1 MIGPKSGLK
10 WSCRLASP
18 ATYGAESGQQ
28 RHQRGVGRLLAVGLN
43 YPRGEKMKLTR
54 TAKFA
59 LAVVASSALAVSL
72 LTPAQAA
79 TRSTVI
85 LHETNPITGLNCS
98 LSATNS
104 TTCSAV
110 NYLQGAGFN
119 YYNNKKELIPNTIFG
134 SYKIV
139 KKSATDFRTSWTVNP
154 GRVWSDGTPI
164 TGEDLLLSHVLQS
177 DAYSIAAGLGDPKS
191 KTEKP
196 AFNGLGYS
204 GVYATNIVG
213 EPTLSADKMTVTL
226 RFKKPIANWDLYGPG
241 PGSVHAL
248 VLMAEGKKALGTVA
262 ENEAARA
269 RFVTAFNN
277 KDTAL
282 LKKMG
287 EIWTKDYTI
296 TTVDKTT
303 NPLLLISN
311 GGFILESA
319 VAKTSVTLK
328 KNPKYN
334 SGPAMSGTIDTV
346 VFKFIGDGTAA
357 AQALAN
363 GELDVYAGQATADG
377 VALLKKISAVNVTGK
392 SEVAYEHW
400 DLHYDTVPDEAP
412 YTGLFS
418 VKDGAKSLA
427 LRKAFLLALPRDEIM
442 SKLIAPING
451 ETTAIKSTWVAPGSA
466 LYTKVSAANGSNFY
480 TRGTQETRNASALAL
495 VQKYYPNVLK
505 SPLKVRVLV
514 PGNNPRRAS
523 EFALAKANLAKVGF
537 DLVGDVR
544 TDWPSKLGNS
554 DYDAYFF
561 AWVASSV
568 TQRQSAEVFDTNGGN
583 NIIGYSNS
591 TVDGIIS
598 TLDAPLSISVLA
610 AKYIAIERL
619 TNADAITIGVFIHP
633 GVVAIN
639 KELKNLKPS
648 PLSPQMVWNYWEWTY

>member
-1 MIGPKSGLK
+1 MGQVD
-10 WSCRLASP
+10 SP
-18 ATYGAESGQQ
+18 QT
-28 RHQRGVGRLLAVGLN
+28 LLLI
-43 YPRGEKMKLTR
+43 PRGGTMKLNR
-54 TAKFA
+54 SAKYAFA
-59 LAVVASSALAVSL
+59 VAAAAALTVSL

-110 NYLQGAGFN
+110 SYIQGAGFN
-119 YYNNKKELIPNTIFG
+119 YYNNKKELVKNTVFG
-134 SYKIV
+134 SYKIT
-139 KKSATDFRTSWTVNP
+139 KKSATDFRVQYTVNP

-164 TGEDLLLSHVLQS
+164 DAVDLLLSHVLSS

-191 KTEKP
+191 KTAKP

-204 GVYATNIVG
+204 GVYSDNIVG
-213 EPTLSADKMTVTL
+213 EPVLSADKMSVTL
-226 RFKKPIANWDLYGPG
+226 QYKKPIANWDIYGPG
-241 PGSVHAL
+241 PSPVHTL
-248 VLMAEGKKALGTVA
+248 VLMAEGKTSLQSVSANSDAKDRFLAAYKA
-262 ENEAARA
+262 
-269 RFVTAFNN
+269 
-277 KDTAL
+277 KDTTL

-287 EIWTKDYTI
+287 KIWSEDYTI
-296 TTVDKTT
+296 TAVDSKT
-303 NPLLLISN
+303 NPLLLVGN

-319 VAKTSVTLK
+319 VAKTSVTLV

-334 SGPAMSGTIDTV
+334 SGPAMSGTIDKV

-377 VALLKKISAVNVTGK
+377 VAKLKSISSVNVVGTDQ
-392 SEVAYEHW
+392 VAYEHW
-400 DLHYDTVPDEAP
+400 DLHYDTVVDEAP

-418 VKDGAKSLA
+418 VKDGAKSKA
-427 LRKAFLLALPRDEIM
+427 LRQAFLLALPRNEIM
-442 SKLIAPING
+442 EKLIAPING
-451 ETTAIKSTWVAPGSA
+451 VKTPIASTWVAPGSA
-466 LYTKVSAANGSNFY
+466 MYDKVTASNGSSFY
-480 TRGTQETRNASALAL
+480 SRGTQETRNASALAL
-495 VQKYYPNVLK
+495 VQKFYPDALK

-523 EFALAKANLAKVGF
+523 EFALAKANMAKVGF

-583 NIIGYSNS
+583 NIIGYSNPA
-591 TVDGIIS
+591 VDAIIA
-598 TLDAPLSISVLA
+598 TLDAPMSDSLLA
-610 AKYIAIERL
+610 AKYIQIERL
-619 TNADAITIGVFIHP
+619 TNADAITTGVFIHP
-633 GVVAIN
+633 GVVAVN
-639 KELKNLKPS
+639 KDLKNVKPG

>member
-1 MIGPKSGLK
+1 MYPITPQGGL
-10 WSCRLASP
+10 
-18 ATYGAESGQQ
+18 
-28 RHQRGVGRLLAVGLN
+28 
-43 YPRGEKMKLTR
+43 MKLQR
-54 TAKFA
+54 SAKFA
-59 LAVVASSALAVSL
+59 LAITASAALAVSL

-85 LHETNPITGLNCS
+85 LHETNAITGLNCS

-110 NYLQGAGFN
+110 SYLQGMGFN
-119 YYNNKKELIPNTIFG
+119 YYNNKKELVKNTVFG
-134 SYKIV
+134 SYKIT
-139 KKSATDFRTSWTVNP
+139 KNTKTDFRTSWTVNP

-177 DAYSIAAGLGDPKS
+177 DAYSIAAGLGDPTS
-191 KTEKP
+191 KTAKP

-204 GVYATNIVG
+204 GVYADNIVG

-241 PGSVHAL
+241 PASVHAL
-248 VLMAEGKKALGTVA
+248 VLLAEGKKDLGTVA
-262 ENEAARA
+262 QNEAARD
-269 RFVTAFNN
+269 RFVTAFNA
-277 KDTAL
+277 KDSVL
-282 LKKMG
+282 LKKIG
-287 EIWTKDYTI
+287 KVWSEDFTI

-303 NPLLLISN
+303 NPLLLVSN
-311 GGFILESA
+311 GGFILDSA

-334 SGPAMSGTIDTV
+334 SGPAMSGSIDTV

-377 VALLKKISAVNVTGK
+377 VAALKKISAVNVVGV
-392 SEVAYEHW
+392 EQVAYEHW
-400 DLHYDTVPDEAP
+400 DLHYDTVVDEAP

-427 LRKAFLLALPRDEIM
+427 LRQAFLLGIPRDEIM
-442 SKLIAPING
+442 EKLIAPING
-451 ETTAIKSTWVAPGSA
+451 VTTPLSSTWVSPGSA
-466 LYTKVSAANGSNFY
+466 LYSKVIAANGSSFL
-480 TRGTQETRNASALAL
+480 TRGTQASRNLTALNL
-495 VQKYYPNVLK
+495 VKKYYPNALK
-505 SPLKVRVLV
+505 SPVKVRVLV

-523 EFALAKANLAKVGF
+523 EFALAKANMAKIGF

-544 TDWPSKLGNS
+544 TDWPSLLGNS
-554 DYDAYFF
+554 NYDAYFF

-568 TQRQSAEVFDTNGGN
+568 TQRQSAEVFDSNGGN
-583 NIIGYSNS
+583 NILGYSNPA
-591 TVDGIIS
+591 VDGIIA
-598 TLDAPLSISVLA
+598 TLDTPLSEAILG

-619 TNADAITIGVFIHP
+619 TNADAITTGVFVHP
-633 GVVAIN
+633 GVVAVN
-639 KELKNLKPS
+639 KDLKNVKPG

>member
-1 MIGPKSGLK
+1 MYPITPQGGL
-10 WSCRLASP
+10 
-18 ATYGAESGQQ
+18 
-28 RHQRGVGRLLAVGLN
+28 
-43 YPRGEKMKLTR
+43 MKLQR
-54 TAKFA
+54 SAKFA
-59 LAVVASSALAVSL
+59 LAITASAALAVSL

-110 NYLQGAGFN
+110 GYLQGMGFN
-119 YYNNKKELIPNTIFG
+119 YYNDKKELVKNTVFG

-139 KKSATDFRTSWTVNP
+139 KNTKTDFRTQWTVNP

-164 TGEDLLLSHVLQS
+164 TGEDLLMSHVLQS

-204 GVYATNIVG
+204 GVYSANIVG
-213 EPTLSADKMTVTL
+213 EPTLSADKMSVTL
-226 RFKKPIANWDLYGPG
+226 RFSKPIANWDLYGPG
-241 PGSVHAL
+241 PSSVHAL

-262 ENEAARA
+262 ENVAARD
-269 RFVTAFNN
+269 RFVAAFNA
-277 KDTAL
+277 KDSTL

-287 EIWTKDYTI
+287 KVWTEDFTI

-311 GGFILESA
+311 GGFIIDNA

-334 SGPAMSGTIDTV
+334 SGPAMSGSIDTV

-377 VALLKKISAVNVTGK
+377 VALLKKIANVNVIGINN
-392 SEVAYEHW
+392 VAYEHW

-427 LRKAFLLALPRDEIM
+427 LRQAFLLGIPRDEIM
-442 SKLIAPING
+442 EKLIAPING
-451 ETTAIKSTWVAPGSA
+451 VKTPINSTWVSPGSA
-466 LYTKVSAANGSNFY
+466 LYAKVTAANGSERI
-480 TRGTQETRNASALAL
+480 TRGTQESRNLTALNL
-495 VQKYYPNVLK
+495 VKKYYPNVLK

-523 EFALAKANLAKVGF
+523 EFALAKANMAKIGF

-544 TDWPSKLGNS
+544 TDWPSLLGNS
-554 DYDAYFF
+554 NYDVYFF

-583 NIIGYSNS
+583 NILGYSNPA
-591 TVDGIIS
+591 VDGIIA
-598 TLDAPLSISVLA
+598 TLDSPLSEAILG

-619 TNADAITIGVFIHP
+619 TNADAITTGVFVHP
-633 GVVAIN
+633 GVVAVN
-639 KELKNLKPS
+639 KDLKNVRPG

>member
-1 MIGPKSGLK
+1 
-10 WSCRLASP
+10 
-18 ATYGAESGQQ
+18 
-28 RHQRGVGRLLAVGLN
+28 
-43 YPRGEKMKLTR
+43 MKLTR
-54 TAKFA
+54 GAKFA
-59 LAVVASSALAVSL
+59 LAVAASSALAVSL

-85 LHETNPITGLNCS
+85 LHETNSITGLNCS

-110 NYLQGAGFN
+110 SYLQGMGFN
-119 YYNNKKELIPNTIFG
+119 YYNNKKELVKNSTFG

-139 KKSATDFRTSWTVNP
+139 KNSASDFRVMYTVAP

-164 TGEDLLLSHVLQS
+164 TGVDLLLSHVLNS
-177 DAYSIAAGLGDPKS
+177 NAYSIAAGLGDPEGKDA
-191 KTEKP
+191 P

-204 GVYATNIVG
+204 GVYDANIVG
-213 EPTLSADKMTVTL
+213 VPTLSSDEMSVTL
-226 RFKKPIANWDLYGPG
+226 QYKKRIANWDVYGPG
-241 PGSVHAL
+241 PSSVHAL
-248 VLMAEGKKALGTVA
+248 VLMAEGKTELQSVA
-262 ENEAARA
+262 ANNAAKD
-269 RFVTAFNN
+269 RFLAAFKS

-287 EIWTKDYTI
+287 KIWTDDYTI
-296 TTVDKTT
+296 TTVDSKT

-311 GGFILESA
+311 GGFILDSA

-377 VALLKKISAVNVTGK
+377 VAKLKAIQSVNVVGK
-392 SEVAYEHW
+392 EEVAYEHW
-400 DLHYDTVPDEAP
+400 DLHYNTAPDEAP

-427 LRKAFLLALPRDEIM
+427 LRKAFLLALPRVEIM
-442 SKLIAPING
+442 EKLIEPING
-451 ETTAIKSTWVAPGSA
+451 VSTPIASTWVAPGSA
-466 LYTKVSAANGSNFY
+466 LYAKVTSANGSSFY
-480 TRGTQETRNASALAL
+480 SRGTQETRNKSALAL
-495 VQKYYPNVLK
+495 VQKFYPNALK
-505 SPLKVRVLV
+505 NPVKVRVLV

-523 EFALAKANLAKVGF
+523 QFALAKANMAKVGF

-544 TDWPSKLGNS
+544 TDWPAKLGNS

-583 NIIGYSNS
+583 NILGYSNPA
-591 TVDGIIS
+591 VDAIIA
-598 TLDAPLSISVLA
+598 TLDAPLSESILA
-610 AKYIAIERL
+610 AKYIQIERL
-619 TNADAITIGVFIHP
+619 TNADAITLGVFIHP
-633 GVVAIN
+633 GVVAVN
-639 KELKNLKPS
+639 KDLKNVKPG

>member
-1 MIGPKSGLK
+1 
-10 WSCRLASP
+10 
-18 ATYGAESGQQ
+18 
-28 RHQRGVGRLLAVGLN
+28 
-43 YPRGEKMKLTR
+43 MKLTR
-54 TAKFA
+54 GAKFA
-59 LAVVASSALAVSL
+59 LAVAASSALAVSL

-85 LHETNPITGLNCS
+85 LHETNPITGLNCN

-104 TTCSAV
+104 TTCAAIA
-110 NYLQGAGFN
+110 YMQGIGFN
-119 YYNNKKELIPNTIFG
+119 YYNNKKELVKNTTFG

-139 KKSATDFRTSWTVNP
+139 KNSASDFRVQYTVAP

-164 TGEDLLLSHVLQS
+164 TGVDLLLSHVTNS
-177 DAYSIAAGLGDPKS
+177 NEYSKTAGLGDPES
-191 KTEKP
+191 KTDKP

-204 GVYATNIVG
+204 GVYSANIAGV
-213 EPTLSADKMTVTL
+213 PTLSADEMSVTL
-226 RFKKPIANWDLYGPG
+226 QYKKRIANWDIYGPG
-241 PGSVHAL
+241 PTAVHAL
-248 VLMAEGKKALGTVA
+248 VLMAEGKTELQSVA
-262 ENEAARA
+262 ANNAAKE
-269 RFVTAFNN
+269 RFLAAFKS
-277 KDTAL
+277 KDTTL

-287 EIWTKDYTI
+287 KVWTEDFLI
-296 TTVDKTT
+296 TTVNDKT

-311 GGFILESA
+311 GGFILDSA

-334 SGPAMSGTIDTV
+334 SGPAMSGTIDTI

-377 VALLKKISAVNVTGK
+377 VAKLKAISSVNVIGK
-392 SEVAYEHW
+392 DEVAYEHW
-400 DLHYDTVPDEAP
+400 DLHYDTAPDEAP

-427 LRKAFLLALPRDEIM
+427 LRRAFLLALPREEM
-442 SKLIAPING
+442 VEKLIAPING
-451 ETTAIKSTWVAPGSA
+451 VTTPINSTWVSPGSA
-466 LYTKVSAANGSNFY
+466 LYSKVTSANGSSFY
-480 TRGTQETRNASALAL
+480 TRGTQESRNKSALAL
-495 VQKYYPNVLK
+495 VKKFYPNVLK

-523 EFALAKANLAKVGF
+523 EFALAKANMAKVGF

-568 TQRQSAEVFDTNGGN
+568 NQRQSAEIFDTNGGN
-583 NIIGYSNS
+583 NILGYSNPA
-591 TVDGIIS
+591 VDAIIA
-598 TLDAPLSISVLA
+598 TLDAPLKETILA
-610 AKYIAIERL
+610 AKYIQIERL
-619 TNADAITIGVFIHP
+619 TNADAITIGVFIFP
-633 GVVAIN
+633 GVVAVN
-639 KELKNLKPS
+639 KDLKNVKPG

>member
-1 MIGPKSGLK
+1 MYPITPQGGL
-10 WSCRLASP
+10 
-18 ATYGAESGQQ
+18 
-28 RHQRGVGRLLAVGLN
+28 
-43 YPRGEKMKLTR
+43 MKLQR
-54 TAKFA
+54 SAKFA
-59 LAVVASSALAVSL
+59 LAITASAALAVSL

-85 LHETNPITGLNCS
+85 LHETNAITGLNCS

-110 NYLQGAGFN
+110 SYLQGMGFN
-119 YYNNKKELIPNTIFG
+119 YYNNKKELVKNTVFG
-134 SYKIV
+134 SYKIS
-139 KKSATDFRTSWTVNP
+139 KNTKTDFRTSWTVNP

-177 DAYSIAAGLGDPKS
+177 DAYSIAAGLGDPTS
-191 KTEKP
+191 KTAKP

-204 GVYATNIVG
+204 GVYADNIVG

-241 PGSVHAL
+241 PASVHAL
-248 VLMAEGKKALGTVA
+248 VLLAEGKKDLGTVA
-262 ENEAARA
+262 QNEAARD
-269 RFVTAFNN
+269 RFVTAFNA
-277 KDTAL
+277 KDSVL
-282 LKKMG
+282 LKKIG
-287 EIWTKDYTI
+287 KVWSEDFTI

-303 NPLLLISN
+303 NPLLLVSN
-311 GGFILESA
+311 GGFILDSA

-334 SGPAMSGTIDTV
+334 SGPAMSGSIDTV

-377 VALLKKISAVNVTGK
+377 VAALKKISAVNVVGV
-392 SEVAYEHW
+392 EQVAYEHW
-400 DLHYDTVPDEAP
+400 DLHYDTVVDEAP

-427 LRKAFLLALPRDEIM
+427 LRQAFLLGIPRDEIM
-442 SKLIAPING
+442 EKLIAPING
-451 ETTAIKSTWVAPGSA
+451 VTTPLSSTWVSPGSA
-466 LYTKVSAANGSNFY
+466 LYSKVIAANGSSFL
-480 TRGTQETRNASALAL
+480 TRGTQASRNLTALNL
-495 VQKYYPNVLK
+495 VKKYYPNALK
-505 SPLKVRVLV
+505 SPVKVRVLV

-523 EFALAKANLAKVGF
+523 EFALAKANMAKIGF

-544 TDWPSKLGNS
+544 TDWPSLLGNS
-554 DYDAYFF
+554 NYDAYFF

-568 TQRQSAEVFDTNGGN
+568 TQRQSAEVFDSNGGN
-583 NIIGYSNS
+583 NILGYSNPA
-591 TVDGIIS
+591 VDGIIA
-598 TLDAPLSISVLA
+598 TLDTPLSEAILG

-619 TNADAITIGVFIHP
+619 TNADAITTGVFVHP
-633 GVVAIN
+633 GVVAVN
-639 KELKNLKPS
+639 KDLKNVKPG

>member
-1 MIGPKSGLK
+1 MGQVD
-10 WSCRLASP
+10 SP
-18 ATYGAESGQQ
+18 QT
-28 RHQRGVGRLLAVGLN
+28 LLLI
-43 YPRGEKMKLTR
+43 PRGGSMKFTR
-54 TAKFA
+54 SAKFA
-59 LAVVASSALAVSL
+59 LAAAATAALAVSL

-85 LHETNPITGLNCS
+85 LHETNSITGLNCS

-110 NYLQGAGFN
+110 SYLQGAGFN
-119 YYNNKKELIPNTIFG
+119 YYNNKKELVKNSVFG
-134 SYKIV
+134 SYKIT
-139 KKSATDFRTSWTVNP
+139 KNTATDFRTSWTVNP

-164 TGEDLLLSHVLQS
+164 TGEDLLLSHVLS
-177 DAYSIAAGLGDPKS
+177 SNAYSIAAGLGDPEG
-191 KTEKP
+191 KTAP

-204 GVYATNIVG
+204 GVYDANIVG

-226 RFKKPIANWDLYGPG
+226 QFKKKIANWDLYGPG
-241 PGSVHAL
+241 PAPVHTL
-248 VLMAEGKKALGTVA
+248 VLMAEGKDKLGTAA
-262 ENEAARA
+262 ENEAARD
-269 RFVTAFNN
+269 RFIKAF
-277 KDTAL
+277 KDKDSAL

-287 EIWTKDYTI
+287 KVWTDDYTI
-296 TTVDKTT
+296 TTVDSKT
-303 NPLLLISN
+303 NPLLLVSN
-311 GGFILESA
+311 GGFLLESA

-377 VALLKKISAVNVTGK
+377 VAKLKAIKNVNVVGTDQ
-392 SEVAYEHW
+392 VAYEHW
-400 DLHYDTVPDEAP
+400 DLHYDTAPDEAP

-418 VKDGAKSLA
+418 VKDGAKSKA
-427 LRKAFLLALPRDEIM
+427 LRQAFLLALPRDEIM
-442 SKLIAPING
+442 EKLIAPING
-451 ETTAIKSTWVAPGSA
+451 QTKPISSTWLAPGSTA
-466 LYTKVSAANGSNFY
+466 YDKLIASNGSAFY
-480 TRGTQETRNASALAL
+480 SRGTQATRNASALAL
-495 VQKYYPNVLK
+495 VQKFYPNALK

-523 EFALAKANLAKVGF
+523 EFALAKANMAKVGF

-583 NIIGYSNS
+583 NIIGYSNKA
-591 TVDGIIS
+591 VDGIIA
-598 TLDAPLSISVLA
+598 TLDAPMSESLLL
-610 AKYIAIERL
+610 AKYIQIERL
-619 TNADAITIGVFIHP
+619 TNADAITTGVFIHP

-639 KELKNLKPS
+639 KDLKNVKPG
-648 PLSPQMVWNYWEWTY
+648 PLSPQMVWNFWEWTY

>member
-1 MIGPKSGLK
+1 
-10 WSCRLASP
+10 
-18 ATYGAESGQQ
+18 
-28 RHQRGVGRLLAVGLN
+28 
-43 YPRGEKMKLTR
+43 MKLNR
-54 TAKFA
+54 NAKYAFA
-59 LAVVASSALAVSL
+59 VAAAAALAVSL

-110 NYLQGAGFN
+110 SYVQGAGFN
-119 YYNNKKELIPNTIFG
+119 YYNNKKELVKNTVFG
-134 SYKIV
+134 SYAIT
-139 KKSATDFRTSWTVNP
+139 KKSATDFRVKYTVNP

-164 TGEDLLLSHVLQS
+164 DAVDLLLSHVLSS

-191 KTEKP
+191 KTAKP

-204 GVYATNIVG
+204 GVYADNIVG
-213 EPTLSADKMTVTL
+213 EPVLSADKMSVTL
-226 RFKKPIANWDLYGPG
+226 QYKKPIANWDIYGPG
-241 PGSVHAL
+241 PSPVHTM
-248 VLMAEGKKALGTVA
+248 VLMADGKTSLQSASANQDAKDRFLKAFQT
-262 ENEAARA
+262 
-269 RFVTAFNN
+269 

-282 LKKMG
+282 LKKIG
-287 EIWTKDYTI
+287 KIWSEDYTI
-296 TTVDKTT
+296 TTVDSKT
-303 NPLLLISN
+303 NPLLLVGN

-319 VAKTSVTLK
+319 VAKTSVTLV

-334 SGPAMSGTIDTV
+334 SGPAMSGTVDKV

-377 VALLKKISAVNVTGK
+377 VAALKKISSVNVVGTDQ
-392 SEVAYEHW
+392 VAYEHW
-400 DLHYDTVPDEAP
+400 DLHYDTVVDEAP

-418 VKDGAKSLA
+418 VKDGAKSKA
-427 LRKAFLLALPRDEIM
+427 LRQAFLLALPRNEIM
-442 SKLIAPING
+442 EKLIAPING
-451 ETTAIKSTWVAPGSA
+451 VKTPIASTWVAPGSA
-466 LYTKVSAANGSNFY
+466 MYDKVTAANGSSFY
-480 TRGTQETRNASALAL
+480 SRGTQETRNASALAL
-495 VQKYYPNVLK
+495 VQKFYPNALK

-523 EFALAKANLAKVGF
+523 EFALAKANMAKVGF

-554 DYDAYFF
+554 DYDVYFF

-583 NIIGYSNS
+583 NILGYSNKA
-591 TVDGIIS
+591 VDGIIA
-598 TLDAPLSISVLA
+598 TLDAPMSESLLA
-610 AKYIAIERL
+610 AKYIQIERL
-619 TNADAITIGVFIHP
+619 TNADAITTGVFIHP
-633 GVVAIN
+633 GVVAVN
-639 KELKNLKPS
+639 KDLKNVKPG

>member
-1 MIGPKSGLK
+1 MGQVD
-10 WSCRLASP
+10 SP
-18 ATYGAESGQQ
+18 QT
-28 RHQRGVGRLLAVGLN
+28 LLLI
-43 YPRGEKMKLTR
+43 PRGGSMKFTHS
-54 TAKFA
+54 AKFA
-59 LAVVASSALAVSL
+59 LAAAASVALAVSL

-104 TTCSAV
+104 TTCAAV
-110 NYLQGAGFN
+110 GYLQGAGFN
-119 YYNNKKELIPNTIFG
+119 YYNNKKELVKNTVFG
-134 SYKIV
+134 SYKIT
-139 KKSATDFRTSWTVNP
+139 KNSATDFRTSWTVNP

-177 DAYSIAAGLGDPKS
+177 DAYSKAAGLGDPKDK
-191 KTEKP
+191 KTPP

-204 GVYATNIVG
+204 GVYDSNIVG

-226 RFKKPIANWDLYGPG
+226 QFKKKIANWDLYGPG
-241 PGSVHAL
+241 PASVHAL
-248 VLMAEGKKALGTVA
+248 VLMAEGKDKLGTVA
-262 ENEAARA
+262 ENEAARD
-269 RFVTAFNN
+269 RYVKAFRD

-287 EIWTKDYTI
+287 DIWSKDYTI
-296 TTVDKTT
+296 TTVDSKT
-303 NPLLLISN
+303 NPLLLVGN
-311 GGFILESA
+311 GGFLIDNA

-334 SGPAMSGTIDTV
+334 SGPAMSGSVDTV

-363 GELDVYAGQATADG
+363 GELDVYSGQATADG
-377 VALLKKISAVNVTGK
+377 VAKLKAIKNVNVVGK
-392 SEVAYEHW
+392 DEVAYEHW

-418 VKDGAKSLA
+418 VKDGAKSKA
-427 LRKAFLLALPRDEIM
+427 LRQAFLMALPREEIM
-442 SKLIAPING
+442 EKLIAPING
-451 ETTAIKSTWVAPGSA
+451 VSKPINSTWLAPGSA
-466 LYTKVSAANGSNFY
+466 AYDKLVAANGSSFY
-480 TRGTQETRNASALAL
+480 SRGTQESRNKTALAL

-523 EFALAKANLAKVGF
+523 EFALAKANMAKVGF

-554 DYDAYFF
+554 DYDVYFF
-561 AWVASSV
+561 AWVASAV
-568 TQRQSAEVFDTNGGN
+568 TQRQSAEIFDSNGGN
-583 NIIGYSNS
+583 NIMGYSNKA
-591 TVDGIIS
+591 VDAIIA
-598 TLDAPLSISVLA
+598 TLDAPMSEA
-610 AKYIAIERL
+610 ALTNKYIQIERL
-619 TNADAITIGVFIHP
+619 TNADAVTIGVFIHP
-633 GVVAIN
+633 GVVAVN
-639 KELKNLKPS
+639 KDLKNVKPG
-648 PLSPQMVWNYWEWTY
+648 PLSPTIVWNYWEWSY